1 MNVLSPAHPTPA
13 THLSERDAATFF
25 RECFID
31 ELARAAWRDPVQY
44 RRELLADSP
53 RLRGVLDEAA
63 RTAGW
68 SRQLPEGQARGVALS
83 INLRAVTA
91 HVAEVSFDD
100 AGTTQVHRMVVVVDR
115 GDGVPSP
122 ATADADA
129 AAAGAAAAVANALSS
144 LRARLGLWGEP
155 T

>member
-1 MNVLSPAHPTPA
+1 MNVLSPAHPTRP
-13 THLSERDAATFF
+13 TLLSERDAATFF

-63 RTAGW
+63 RTVGW
-68 SRQLPEGQARGVALS
+68 SRALPEGHARGMALS
-83 INLRAVTA
+83 VTGGVVAA
-91 HVAEVSFDD
+91 HVAEISQGDD
-100 AGTTQVHRMVVVVDR
+100 WAPRVHRTVTVVES
-115 GDGVPSP
+115 GDGEPSL
-122 ATADADA
+122 AQADASS
-129 AAAGAAAAVANALSS
+129 AGAAAALANALAA
-144 LRARLGLWGEP
+144 LHARLNLQGAQ

>member
-1 MNVLSPAHPTPA
+1 MNVLSPAHPTRP
-13 THLSERDAATFF
+13 THLSEREAATFF

-68 SRQLPEGQARGVALS
+68 SRPLPEGHARGIALS
-83 INLRAVTA
+83 VTRGVVAA
-91 HVAEVSFDD
+91 HVAEVSLDGD
-100 AGTTQVHRMVVVVDR
+100 AAAQVHHMLAVIDR
-115 GDGVPSP
+115 GDGVPGLAQS
-122 ATADADA
+122 DA
-129 AAAGAAAAVANALSS
+129 ASAGAAAAIANAMAALQ
-144 LRARLGLWGEP
+144 ARLSLQGAQ